1 LKERF
6 SMTRHSA
13 NQTRFDPR
21 PRPSF
26 HGFDA
31 GDDPVR
37 VLLVA
42 IHHALQ
48 PAAFLGSHPL
58 QRLRVLLA
66 APGEEIHLDPLNAM
80 SRATAGA
87 PPQLLPQ
94 LPAAAG
100 ARPRLVQGEIL
111 SDDDGRYY
119 EKVGQRIRPLQRLF
133 SGPRGEVLELPS
145 EARAEAEAEQRAPS
159 PQAPDA
165 DASKTEAQPKPR
177 LEAPP
182 RRPQPSQRPFHR
194 PPQRPRGEFG
204 APFVVPPPGGRGVMS
219 GPLPVEGAAP
229 NARRQPP
236 PEGGVPNAASY
247 AGRQSVPPEGAAPN
261 ASRQPPPEVG
271 TQNASAQ
278 CLKTMVPEQWIKPWE
293 FQISREEALYDML
306 AAAASHSATLAFI
319 RGLTDRFGHRQAW
332 RKWQALLAGKSLD
345 EQLWA
350 VRPPRGL
357 VSGATVRD
365 WARQTLEQAGYDPRV
380 MLAEWEIFWRRKGL

>member
-1 LKERF
+1 
-6 SMTRHSA
+6 
-13 NQTRFDPR
+13 
-21 PRPSF
+21 
-26 HGFDA
+26 
-31 GDDPVR
+31 
-37 VLLVA
+37 
-42 IHHALQ
+42 
-48 PAAFLGSHPL
+48 
-58 QRLRVLLA
+58 
-66 APGEEIHLDPLNAM
+66 
-80 SRATAGA
+80 
-87 PPQLLPQ
+87 
-94 LPAAAG
+94 
-100 ARPRLVQGEIL
+100 
-111 SDDDGRYY
+111 
-119 EKVGQRIRPLQRLF
+119 
-133 SGPRGEVLELPS
+133 
-145 EARAEAEAEQRAPS
+145 
-159 PQAPDA
+159 
-165 DASKTEAQPKPR
+165 
-177 LEAPP
+177 
-182 RRPQPSQRPFHR
+182 
-194 PPQRPRGEFG
+194 
-204 APFVVPPPGGRGVMS
+204 MS

-278 CLKTMVPEQWIKPWE
+278 CLKTMIPEQWIKPWE

-306 AAAASHSATLAFI
+306 AAAASHSAPLAFI

-332 RKWQALLAGKSLD
+332 RKWQALLAGKNLD